1 MSANTKFT
9 RGGIAGHPLAV
20 SPRKIAL
27 ENQLCRNTPTHPLKL
42 YPCLS
47 AAALKFRLHKELAL
61 WYELRAINVTGCGR
75 LDLNDALPALV
86 TYFGYSNS
94 TAYRLLKAGDG
105 KLWNIY
111 QTHRRPGLSQIK
123 IHALSQVAEY
133 FNTSSVSHPVEL
145 SIDYFKGRKLKHAWL
160 YASFFKPD
168 GSKAKP
174 ISRASITAATGV
186 SRRRQQRYDK
196 VAGIKRV
203 ANFACRQDVNGNLT
217 PIRHLVDGKSRQYLK
232 DRRLGNTYHSRALI
246 AHKGMTKKINAILRH
261 RSLIW
266 GEAPLPKRFF
276 LSARSFI
283 RSPQR
288 HDEAFI
294 LVNKRDRLIE
304 GRMEWCIA

>member
-1 MSANTKFT
+1 MPANTKFVH
-9 RGGIAGHPLAV
+9 GGILGPPTTDQGKKNERV
-20 SPRKIAL
+20 SWACL
-27 ENQLCRNTPTHPLKL
+27 NTPLRPLKL
-42 YPCLS
+42 YPILS
-47 AAALKFRLHKELAL
+47 AASLKAGLDKELAL

-86 TYFGYSNS
+86 NYFGYSKT
-94 TAYRLLKAGDG
+94 TAYRLLQAGDG
-105 KLWNIY
+105 KLWSIY

-123 IHALSQVAEY
+123 IYSLSQVAEY
-133 FNTSSVSHPVEL
+133 FNTPSVSHPIEI
-145 SIDYFKGRKLKHAWL
+145 SIDDFKGRNLKRAWL

-186 SRRRQQRYDK
+186 KRRQQQRYDK
-196 VAGIKRV
+196 AAGIKRV
-203 ANFACRQDVNGNLT
+203 ANFACQQDGKGNLT

-232 DRRLGNTYHSRALI
+232 DRRLGNTYHSRALT
-246 AHKGMTKKINAILRH
+246 AHRGMTKKINAILRH

-288 HDEAFI
+288 HNEAFI
-294 LVNKRDRLIE
+294 LVNKRDRLIP

>member
-1 MSANTKFT
+1 MTTHTNFVH
-9 RGGIAGHPLAV
+9 GGIPGQPITD
-20 SPRKIAL
+20 R
-27 ENQLCRNTPTHPLKL
+27 ENKNERVYSACRNTPPHPLKL
-42 YPCLS
+42 YPSLS

-86 TYFGYSNS
+86 NYFGYSKTTS
-94 TAYRLLKAGDG
+94 YRLLKAGDG
-105 KLWNIY
+105 VLWSIY
-111 QTHRRPGLSQIK
+111 QTRRRPGLSQIK
-123 IHALSQVAEY
+123 IYALSQVAEY
-133 FNTSSVSHPVEL
+133 FNTSCVSHPVEL
-145 SIDYFKGRKLKHAWL
+145 PIEHFKSRKHKHAWL

-168 GSKAKP
+168 GSKSKP

-196 VAGIKRV
+196 LAGIKRV
-203 ANFACRQDVNGNLT
+203 ANFACRQDVNGILT

-232 DRRLGNTYHSRALI
+232 DRRLGNTYHSTALT

-294 LVNKRDRLIE
+294 LVNKRDRLIK

>member
-1 MSANTKFT
+1 MPINTKFVH
-9 RGGIAGHPLAV
+9 GGILGQPITDQGKKNERVNWACL
-20 SPRKIAL
+20 
-27 ENQLCRNTPTHPLKL
+27 NTPFRPLKL
-42 YPCLS
+42 YPGLS
-47 AAALKFRLHKELAL
+47 AASLKAGLDKELAL

-75 LDLNDALPALV
+75 LDLNDALVALANR
-86 TYFGYSNS
+86 FGYSK
-94 TAYRLLKAGDG
+94 TTFYRLLKAGDG
-105 KLWNIY
+105 KLWFIY
-111 QTHRRPGLSQIK
+111 QSSRHPGLSQIR
-123 IHALSQVAEY
+123 IYALHRVAEY
-133 FNTSSVSHPVEL
+133 FSISKLGLPVEI
-145 SIDYFKGRKLKHAWL
+145 SIDYFKGRNVKRAWL

-174 ISRASITAATGV
+174 ISRASIEVATGV
-186 SRRRQQRYDK
+186 KRRQQQRYDK

-203 ANFACRQDVNGNLT
+203 ANFACQQDGKGNLT

-232 DRRLGNTYHSRALI
+232 DRRLGNTYHSRAFI
-246 AHKGMTKKINAILRH
+246 TPKGMTKKINAILRH
-261 RSLIW
+261 RSLNW

-294 LVNKRDRLIE
+294 LVNKRDRLIP